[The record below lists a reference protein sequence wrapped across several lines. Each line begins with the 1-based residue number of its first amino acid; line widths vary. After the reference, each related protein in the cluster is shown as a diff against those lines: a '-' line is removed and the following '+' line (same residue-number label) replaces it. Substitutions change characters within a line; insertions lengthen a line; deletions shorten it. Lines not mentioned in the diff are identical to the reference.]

1 MNFLDT
7 ILAFLK
13 SEALS
18 LWSKVSGVFTT
29 ILNEIPDDEIAILHA
44 AQTQFSA
51 DLAAGKSW
59 GEAAADV
66 WTYVKNAEGAELSKV
81 SNLFLQAFVAKF
93 EPPAGS

>member
-1 MNFLDT
+1 MTFLST
-7 ILAFLK
+7 ILAFLQ

-18 LWSKVSGVFTT
+18 IWSKVSGAFTT
-29 ILNEIPDDEIAILHA
+29 ILNEVPDDEIAILHG
-44 AQTQFSA
+44 AQTQFTN

-81 SNLFLQAFVAKF
+81 SNLFLQAFIAKF
-93 EPPAGS
+93 EPAGQ